1 MSHLDPV
8 CAPAEAARRLSAK
21 ERVLLR
27 LQAGPALNTELN
39 DICFRYGARILE
51 IRAEGH
57 RIDREPLGRGVF
69 RYTLRPQE
77 KLF

>member
-27 LQAGPALNTELN
+27 LQAGPATNVELN
-39 DICFRYGARILE
+39 AICYRYGGRIHEL
-51 IRAEGH
+51 RGEGYL
-57 RIDREPLGRGVF
+57 IDPEPLGRGVF